1 MGIPKTTE
9 LSSRLIHELG
19 TNRYVLRLVRVE
31 TDPPQKKFGISR
43 LWYNGEINCW
53 LPSKNNHIY
62 LPVSAIQAFKRVFDQ
77 LAAEEE
83 DGKHGDNNVSFNH
96 CRRDDDDDN
105 DDEGP
110 SCGSAG
116 ANGSHT
122 TVSETMERPVVTTS
136 VTASAP
142 KSNVA
147 AKRKRG
153 RPCSRNR
160 VEEENAP
167 RFNVHIGAESGSDT
181 FECEKKMRNER
192 SVQTES
198 TIA

>member
-1 MGIPKTTE
+1 MGIPKSTE

-43 LWYNGEINCW
+43 MWYNDEINCW

-62 LPVSAIQAFKRVFDQ
+62 LPVSVVHTFKRAVDQ
-77 LAAEEE
+77 LATEAD
-83 DGKHGDNNVSFNH
+83 DGKHGGDDSCSH
-96 CRRDDDDDN
+96 DDDDDN
-105 DDEGP
+105 NDAEGP

-116 ANGSHT
+116 ANGAPT
-122 TVSETMERPVVTTS
+122 TVSETVEQPVVTTS

>member
-1 MGIPKTTE
+1 MGIPKSTE

-43 LWYNGEINCW
+43 MWYNDEINCW

-62 LPVSAIQAFKRVFDQ
+62 LPVSVVHTFKRAVDQ
-77 LAAEEE
+77 LATEAD
-83 DGKHGDNNVSFNH
+83 DGKHGGDDSCSH
-96 CRRDDDDDN
+96 DDDDDDN
-105 DDEGP
+105 DAEGP

-116 ANGSHT
+116 ANGAPT
-122 TVSETMERPVVTTS
+122 AVSETVEQPVVTTS